1 MLPASAYIH
10 NSNPTRRKILAERTF
25 VSSRQIAS
33 TTGENKYLTMRSSKI
48 ILFLLKNSKINLKSV
63 RIRNFKG
70 CDLSWRR
77 SKIIHFISCV
87 QISTLAVEAFVV
99 GEISTKPDNKKCNP
113 IRSLQNLSF
122 NQWQTN
128 YSDTLCTVAISTS

>member
-99 GEISTKPDNKKCNP
+99 GEISTNRRRLPDNKNV
-113 IRSLQNLSF
+113 IQ
-122 NQWQTN
+122 
-128 YSDTLCTVAISTS
+128 SDHCKI

>member
-33 TTGENKYLTMRSSKI
+33 TTAENKYLTMRSSKI

-87 QISTLAVEAFVV
+87 QISTLAIEAFVV
-99 GEISTKPDNKKCNP
+99 GEISTNRRQLPDNKNV
-113 IRSLQNLSF
+113 IQ
-122 NQWQTN
+122 
-128 YSDTLCTVAISTS
+128 SDQCKI